1 MKKFYFVLSFII
13 YIIQCFC
20 SFIPLKA
27 QASYEY
33 KRVIDHTTPFFTNVL
48 NEKPLF
54 YLPYTYYVK
63 VLNEVGEFSHVEIYG
78 DGQIALDG
86 FVPTN
91 LLYFDGLQVLYP
103 YLNLKVKALNTT
115 ILYADADLTEPL
127 QYLFAD
133 RELTYYGEY
142 FGEQGKV
149 YYLSYNNKL
158 GYVKQTDIYPFSI
171 QNHPNELTFLPDEDQ
186 PEKVN
191 KTTSKNDFFSLKFVI
206 LACLLFA
213 GLFALFI
220 ALSNKSKSQT
230 YNYYEENDY
239 E

>member
-1 MKKFYFVLSFII
+1 MPI
-13 YIIQCFC
+13 
-20 SFIPLKA
+20 KA

-63 VLNEVGEFSHVEIYG
+63 VLNEVGEFSHVEICG

-91 LLYFDGLQVLYP
+91 LLYLDGLQVIYP
-103 YLNLKVKALNTT
+103 YLNLKVKSLNTT
-115 ILYADADLTEPL
+115 ILYADAHLTEPI
-127 QYLFAD
+127 QYLFAE

-171 QNHPNELTFLPDEDQ
+171 QNHPNELTFLPDEKA
-186 PEKVN
+186 PEKPIA
-191 KTTSKNDFFSLKFVI
+191 TATKNDFFSLKFVI

-220 ALSNKSKSQT
+220 ALNNKSKKQY